1 MMWLWIVLFALM
13 AGYACTQT
21 GSRLMRTLVW
31 LLPVINV
38 FSGYYLSSTSQPG
51 KRMLILILLL
61 FLGMKA
67 VSTVYRYPSR
77 GKLSLWQWLAF
88 SLCWPGMDPQPFE
101 QLGRK
106 QKVTADRSL
115 LYKGAL
121 SATSGLA
128 LLYLLAWLLDRHWLS
143 PYIAG
148 LLSFIP
154 FIMIFHIGIGH
165 IGVVLWA
172 GLGIKVIPLMD
183 APWRSG
189 QLGAFWGQRWNT
201 AFIQMTRTTLFIPFA
216 RRRQPQAALLLSFLI
231 SGIFHEVALTLP
243 AGGGYGRPLLY
254 FILQAVLVLAE
265 RRYPCRSPLQQ
276 RLYTWLCLLL
286 PFPLLLPPAFLREV
300 ILPLLQA
307 LPA

>member
-1 MMWLWIVLFALM
+1 MMWLWIVLFALI
-13 AGYACTQT
+13 AGYACTQA
-21 GSRLMRTLVW
+21 GSRLMRTVVW

-38 FSGYYLSSTSQPG
+38 LSGYYLSGREQPG
-51 KRMLILILLL
+51 YRMLILILLL
-61 FLGMKA
+61 FLGMKT

-77 GKLSLWQWLAF
+77 GKLNLWQWLVFA
-88 SLCWPGMDPQPFE
+88 LCWPGMDPQPFE

-106 QKVTADRSL
+106 QKVIADRSL
-115 LYKGAL
+115 LYKGGF
-121 SATSGLA
+121 SAIAGLA
-128 LLYLLAWLLDRHWLS
+128 LLYLLGHHWLS

-148 LLSFIP
+148 LLSFVP
-154 FIMIFHIGIGH
+154 FIMIFHMGIGH
-165 IGVVLWA
+165 IGVVVWA

-183 APWRSG
+183 APWRSDH
-189 QLGAFWGQRWNT
+189 LGAFWGQRWNT

-216 RRRQPQAALLLSFLI
+216 RRRQPQTALLLSFVI

-243 AGGGYGRPLLY
+243 AGGGYGRPLIY
-254 FILQAVLVLAE
+254 FILQAVLVLIE
-265 RRYPCRSPLQQ
+265 RRYPCRSLLLQ

-307 LPA
+307 LPV